1 MADEEQLDPVEQV
14 FLHAYPNPNR
24 INCPGDDVV
33 RAIAQRKLSLTHP
46 AREHLAR
53 CSPCYRDFKR
63 FQKELQ
69 NRESLFKAVA
79 AIAALLLICTSGW
92 YLLQRQSGEPDPP
105 TSKAQPQ
112 PVQPAQPAVP
122 AEPMVTAAVLNLE
135 GLSRNRGINTRS
147 TEPELQRLPR
157 KSNVSLSI
165 YLPRGSEDGLYEIR
179 LLQNAKQVSTPVATY
194 RGTARIQN
202 GLTVVPITADFSGLT
217 PNAYV
222 LAFRRGTGS
231 WQFCRVLVT

>member
-79 AIAALLLICTSGW
+79 AIAALFLIGTSGW
-92 YLLQRQSGEPDPP
+92 YLLQRQSRGSSPSLAI
-105 TSKAQPQ
+105 TQPR
-112 PVQPAQPAVP
+112 PVQPAQPNGP

-135 GLSRNRGINTRS
+135 GLSRNRGLDTRS

-165 YLPRGSEDGLYEIR
+165 YLPLGSEDGLYEIR
-179 LLQNAKQVSTPVATY
+179 LLQTAEQLSKPAATY
-194 RGTARIQN
+194 RGTARVQD
-202 GLTVVPITADFSGLT
+202 GLTVLLITADFSGLT
-217 PNAYV
+217 PNTYV